1 MIIPKNRAVR
11 QTWTTQLPFSLV
23 NLLHKLF
30 GQFHR
35 FLISGLGI
43 KQLLVCFQLFLATGY
58 LRFFVNA
65 LDRIFAH
72 FFPCGCLDRYL
83 FECLSLGKCLLSD
96 GNNILANDYPGRV
109 HGGIS
114 AAILDE
120 TIGRA
125 ISVSDETVWGVTG
138 SLELRY
144 KKPVPIDCDLITVAR
159 VTRDTRKLF
168 EGEGEI
174 ILPNGE
180 IAVTAKAK
188 YVKMP
193 IDQIA
198 DECDMAEEWLPIP
211 DDEPVEYIEIPGR

>member
-1 MIIPKNRAVR
+1 MKYKV
-11 QTWTTQLPFSLV
+11 L
-23 NLLHKLF
+23 K
-30 GQFHR
+30 
-35 FLISGLGI
+35 
-43 KQLLVCFQLFLATGY
+43 KQNSSKSFLVCGVKNDLGLKARFYQLENGELAS
-58 LRFFVNA
+58 
-65 LDRIFAH
+65 IFNSKEFH
-72 FFPCGCLDRYL
+72 Q
-83 FECLSLGKCLLSD
+83 S
-96 GNNILANDYPGRV
+96 YPGRV
-109 HGGIS
+109 HSGIS

-144 KKPVPIDCDLITVAR
+144 KKPVPIDCDIITVAR

-193 IDQIA
+193 IGQIA
-198 DECDMAEEWLPIP
+198 DECDMAEEWIPIP
-211 DDEPVEYIEIPGR
+211 DDELVEYIEIPGR

>member
-1 MIIPKNRAVR
+1 MKYKVLKKQN
-11 QTWTTQLPFSLV
+11 SSKSCLV
-23 NLLHKLF
+23 C
-30 GQFHR
+30 
-35 FLISGLGI
+35 GI
-43 KQLLVCFQLFLATGY
+43 KNDLGLKARFYQLENGELVS
-58 LRFFVNA
+58 
-65 LDRIFAH
+65 IFNSKEFH
-72 FFPCGCLDRYL
+72 Q
-83 FECLSLGKCLLSD
+83 S
-96 GNNILANDYPGRV
+96 YPGRV

-144 KKPVPIDCDLITVAR
+144 KKPVPIDCDIITVAR

-174 ILPNGE
+174 ILHNGE

-193 IDQIA
+193 ICQIT
-198 DECDMAEEWLPIP
+198 DECDMAEEWIPIP

>member
-1 MIIPKNRAVR
+1 MKYKV
-11 QTWTTQLPFSLV
+11 L
-23 NLLHKLF
+23 K
-30 GQFHR
+30 
-35 FLISGLGI
+35 
-43 KQLLVCFQLFLATGY
+43 KQNSSKSCLVCGVKNDLGLKARFYQLENGELASV
-58 LRFFVNA
+58 FNSKEF
-65 LDRIFAH
+65 H
-72 FFPCGCLDRYL
+72 Q
-83 FECLSLGKCLLSD
+83 S
-96 GNNILANDYPGRV
+96 YPGRV

-144 KKPVPIDCDLITVAR
+144 KKPVPIDIITVAR

-193 IDQIA
+193 IGQIA
-198 DECDMAEEWLPIP
+198 DECDMAEEWIPIP

>member
-1 MIIPKNRAVR
+1 M
-11 QTWTTQLPFSLV
+11 
-23 NLLHKLF
+23 
-30 GQFHR
+30 
-35 FLISGLGI
+35 
-43 KQLLVCFQLFLATGY
+43 
-58 LRFFVNA
+58 
-65 LDRIFAH
+65 
-72 FFPCGCLDRYL
+72 
-83 FECLSLGKCLLSD
+83 
-96 GNNILANDYPGRV
+96 
-109 HGGIS
+109 
-114 AAILDE
+114 
-120 TIGRA
+120 
-125 ISVSDETVWGVTG
+125 
-138 SLELRY
+138 ELRY

-211 DDEPVEYIEIPGR
+211 DILKSQGDNKYNFLCVIKKPSIYR

>member
-1 MIIPKNRAVR
+1 MNYKVLKKQNRS
-11 QTWTTQLPFSLV
+11 Q
-23 NLLHKLF
+23 
-30 GQFHR
+30 
-35 FLISGLGI
+35 SGLVCGI
-43 KQLLVCFQLFLATGY
+43 KNDLGLKARFYQLENGELVS
-58 LRFFVNA
+58 
-65 LDRIFAH
+65 IFNSKEFH
-72 FFPCGCLDRYL
+72 Q
-83 FECLSLGKCLLSD
+83 S
-96 GNNILANDYPGRV
+96 YPGRV

-144 KKPVPIDCDLITVAR
+144 KKPVPIDCDIITVAR

-193 IDQIA
+193 IGQIA
-198 DECDMAEEWLPIP
+198 DECDMAEEWIPIP
-211 DDEPVEYIEIPGR
+211 DDEPVEYIDIPGR

>member
-1 MIIPKNRAVR
+1 MKYKV
-11 QTWTTQLPFSLV
+11 L
-23 NLLHKLF
+23 K
-30 GQFHR
+30 
-35 FLISGLGI
+35 
-43 KQLLVCFQLFLATGY
+43 KQNSSKSCLVCGVKNDLGLKARFYQLENGELAS
-58 LRFFVNA
+58 
-65 LDRIFAH
+65 IFNSKEFH
-72 FFPCGCLDRYL
+72 Q
-83 FECLSLGKCLLSD
+83 S
-96 GNNILANDYPGRV
+96 YPGRV

-144 KKPVPIDCDLITVAR
+144 KKPVPIDCDIITVAR

-174 ILPNGE
+174 IRPNGE

-193 IDQIA
+193 IGQIA
-198 DECDMAEEWLPIP
+198 DECDMAEEWIPIP
-211 DDEPVEYIEIPGR
+211 DDEPVEYIEIPGK

>member
-1 MIIPKNRAVR
+1 M
-11 QTWTTQLPFSLV
+11 V
-23 NLLHKLF
+23 NWHLF
-30 GQFHR
+30 FNSKEFHQ
-35 FLISGLGI
+35 S
-43 KQLLVCFQLFLATGY
+43 
-58 LRFFVNA
+58 
-65 LDRIFAH
+65 
-72 FFPCGCLDRYL
+72 
-83 FECLSLGKCLLSD
+83 
-96 GNNILANDYPGRV
+96 YPGRV

-144 KKPVPIDCDLITVAR
+144 KKPVPIDCDIITVAR

-180 IAVTAKAK
+180 IAVTAKSK
-188 YVKMP
+188 IRKN
-193 IDQIA
+193 A
-198 DECDMAEEWLPIP
+198 DWSNC
-211 DDEPVEYIEIPGR
+211 

>member
-72 FFPCGCLDRYL
+72 FFQCGCLDRYL
-83 FECLSLGKCLLSD
+83 LSA
-96 GNNILANDYPGRV
+96 LALENASFPMETTFLPMITSFNLV
-109 HGGIS
+109 HPANAFAEIF
-114 AAILDE
+114 
-120 TIGRA
+120 
-125 ISVSDETVWGVTG
+125 
-138 SLELRY
+138 
-144 KKPVPIDCDLITVAR
+144 
-159 VTRDTRKLF
+159 VTRKEYTTPF
-168 EGEGEI
+168 AFT
-174 ILPNGE
+174 LPSP
-180 IAVTAKAK
+180 VLL
-188 YVKMP
+188 
-193 IDQIA
+193 QI
-198 DECDMAEEWLPIP
+198 
-211 DDEPVEYIEIPGR
+211 